1 MHFYLVLRVHTLRRS
16 SQRMYSQE
24 AFQKLLSYVLL
35 EAIWNIFGLL
45 PRCGLKGRGTIRSKS
60 DTTMY
65 KAYDM

>member
-1 MHFYLVLRVHTLRRS
+1 
-16 SQRMYSQE
+16 MYSQE